1 MDILNIQIGGKTG
14 AFSPYSRYKHLVIV
28 HLLEN
33 GCSSKPR
40 AWVKRRRK
48 MNTSAV
54 DGLLAQMRV
63 AAAAAG
69 LRDTGPTAQT
79 GKVDFSSVLKSSLD
93 GVAGAQSKAEAMQQ
107 AFSLGDNKVSLSD
120 TMIAMQKASITL
132 QTTIQ
137 VRNKFVQA
145 YNDIMNMQV

>member
-1 MDILNIQIGGKTG
+1 
-14 AFSPYSRYKHLVIV
+14 
-28 HLLEN
+28 
-33 GCSSKPR
+33 
-40 AWVKRRRK
+40 

-54 DGLLAQMRV
+54 DSLLAQMRV

-69 LRDTGPTAQT
+69 LREPSQAAQP

-93 GVAGAQSKAEAMQQ
+93 GVAQAQTKSEAMQK
-107 AFSLGDNKVSLSD
+107 AFVLGDDRVSLSD
-120 TMIAMQKASITL
+120 TMIAMQKASINF
-132 QTTIQ
+132 QTTVQ

>member
-1 MDILNIQIGGKTG
+1 MN
-14 AFSPYSRYKHLVIV
+14 
-28 HLLEN
+28 
-33 GCSSKPR
+33 SS
-40 AWVKRRRK
+40 AI
-48 MNTSAV
+48 

-69 LRDTGPTAQT
+69 LRDPGQTAQAGQA

-93 GVAGAQSKAEAMQQ
+93 GVAGTQAKSEAMQKSF
-107 AFSLGDNKVSLSD
+107 ALGDDKVSLSD
-120 TMIAMQKASITL
+120 TMIAMQKASINL